1 TFSMRIT
8 LKHLLPAVLVL
19 FFSVVVTACGLSLK
33 QEIRTE
39 DASEKEIAGTYSL
52 ILYGGTYGND
62 LEAVAILAKEDSP
75 YTILPYAPE
84 FDYKIKKH
92 MPAKEAL
99 AGAFSFTSRHPDFYR
114 TEIARIVDSSGRVI
128 GYEIRPLYRTFT
140 YGAPD
145 VLYTYY
151 WREGDKVFVDMWIL
165 RKEER

>member
-1 TFSMRIT
+1 
-8 LKHLLPAVLVL
+8 LGVAVAACVL
-19 FFSVVVTACGLSLK
+19 S

-52 ILYGGTYGND
+52 IFYGGTYGTD
-62 LEAVAILAKEDSP
+62 LLTVAILAKEDSP
-75 YTILPYAPE
+75 YSIIPYAPE

-99 AGAFSFTSRHPDFYR
+99 AEAISFISRHPEFSR
-114 TEIARIVDSSGRVI
+114 VQIARIVDNSGRVI
-128 GYEIRPLYRTFT
+128 GYEIRPLYRVFT

-145 VLYTYY
+145 VLNIYY
-151 WREGDKVFVDMWIL
+151 WRKGDNVFVRMWFL